1 MPSTYSPALRLE
13 LIGNGEQAANWGNTT
28 NTNLGT
34 LLEQA
39 ITGVANITM
48 AGNTTLTVG
57 NGVADQARNAVIIL
71 GGTLA
76 SPADLIVPSVNK
88 VYLVRN
94 ATANGQTV
102 TIKTAAGTGVA
113 LLNGYTQLM
122 YCDGTNV
129 IAASQSLNPAVPPG
143 TVSSVTLATTGTG
156 LTVNGGSSANITTSG
171 TFTLAGTLDV
181 DNGGTGLSTLPSVG
195 RFPISNGTSYASGTV
210 ASGNAISAVYNAGT
224 NNIVINNDGVTSL
237 TAGSGILLSGSTGN
251 ITITSTGSGSTGV
264 SSFSAGSTGF
274 SPSVAAT
281 GNVTLTGY
289 LLPGSG
295 GTGLQGFGSQNQ
307 ALYST
312 SASTLTAGTLPVA
325 AGGTG
330 FSGFLSANLALYSSS
345 TTGLTA
351 GTLPVAAG
359 GTGATTLTGYVKGAG
374 TSALTTVATIPVADI
389 SGTVGVSSG
398 GTGATTL
405 SGYLKGNG
413 TLAVSGTATIP
424 ISDLTGTLA
433 VSNGGTGAATL
444 SGYLKGNGTSAVSG
458 SATIPVADITGT
470 LGVDKGGTGTTTAF
484 TTGAVVFAG
493 ASGVYSQDP
502 TQLFWD
508 NTNNRLGIG
517 NASPTQTLTVTGSSI
532 ASGTS
537 YFTDTSYYA
546 FVTGGATYLNF
557 DSGDWLEYQRTSNKL
572 VAYSGSTPT
581 FAVESSGNLQFN
593 SGYGSVATAYGC
605 RAWVNFNGQGT
616 VAIRASGNVTSIT
629 DNGIGDYTVNFTSS
643 MPDAN
648 YGVTGTA
655 SGDSVKKQ
663 FAIATAWDVAPTA
676 SALRVYCG
684 TTGSDLQNGD
694 RRDAQYASI
703 TVFR

>member
-1 MPSTYSPALRLE
+1 MPSNYNNALRLE
-13 LIGNGEQAANWGNTT
+13 IIGNGEQAGNWGNTT
-28 NTNLGT
+28 NINLGT
-34 LLEQA
+34 LLVQA
-39 ITGVANITM
+39 ITGVENVTM

-57 NGVADQARNAVIIL
+57 NGVADQARNAVLIL

-76 SPADLIVPSVNK
+76 SPADLIVPSDNK
-88 VYLVRN
+88 VYIVRN

-102 TIKTAAGTGVA
+102 TVKTAAGTGVA
-113 LLNGYTQLM
+113 LQNGYTQLM

-129 IAASQSLNPAVPPG
+129 TAASQSLNPAVAPG

-156 LTVNGGSSANITTSG
+156 LTVNGGNSANITTSG

-181 DNGGTGLSTLPSVG
+181 DNGGTGLNTLPSQG

-210 ASGNAISAVYNAGT
+210 ASGNAISAAYNPAT
-224 NNIVINNDGVTSL
+224 NNIVIDNDGVTSL

-251 ITITSTGSGSTGV
+251 ITITSTGGGGSSGVT
-264 SSFSAGSTGF
+264 SFSAGSTGF
-274 SPSVAAT
+274 SPSVAT
-281 GNVTLTGY
+281 PGQITLTGF

-295 GTGLQGFGSQNQ
+295 GTGLQGFGTQNQ

-312 SASTLTAGTLPVA
+312 SASTLTAGTLPPA

-330 FSGFLSANLALYSSS
+330 LTTFTSPNQALYSTSS
-345 TTGLTA
+345 SVLVA

-389 SGTVGVSSG
+389 SGTIGVSSG

-433 VSNGGTGAATL
+433 VSNGGTGATTL

-458 SATIPVADITGT
+458 AATIPVADITGT
-470 LGVDKGGTGTTTAF
+470 LGVANGGTGTTTAF

-508 NTNNRLGIG
+508 ATNNRLGIG
-517 NASPTQTLTVTGSSI
+517 NASPTQALTVTGSSI

-546 FVTGGATYLNF
+546 FVTSTTAYLNF
-557 DSGDWLEYQRTSNKL
+557 DSGDWLEYQRSANKL
-572 VAYSGSTPT
+572 VAYMGSNPK
-581 FAVESSGNLQFN
+581 FAVESSGNLQFD

-605 RAWVNFNGQGT
+605 RAWVSFNGTASPPTISGQGN
-616 VAIRASGNVTSIT
+616 ISS
-629 DNGIGDYTVNFTSS
+629 IGDLGVGTYRLNFTNA
-643 MPDAN
+643 MTDAN
-648 YGVTGTA
+648 YSVLA
-655 SGDSVKKQ
+655 LARNNDNSGPGLLVSPNLGNGK
-663 FAIATAWDVAPTA
+663 
-676 SALRVYCG
+676 SALVFDFNVWD
-684 TTGSDLQNGD
+684 GSALVDSTEVNM
-694 RRDAQYASI
+694 A
-703 TVFR
+703 VFR

>member
-1 MPSTYSPALRLE
+1 MPSTYSTSLRLE
-13 LIGNGEQAANWGNTT
+13 LIGNGEQAGNWGLTT

-39 ITGVANITM
+39 ITGVANVTM

-102 TIKTAAGTGVA
+102 TVKTAAGTGVA

-129 IAASQSLNPAVPPG
+129 IAASQSLNPAVAPG

-210 ASGNAISAVYNAGT
+210 ASGNAISASYNPATG
-224 NNIVINNDGVTSL
+224 NIVIDNAGVTSL
-237 TAGSGILLSGSTGN
+237 QEGAGILLSGTTGN
-251 ITITSTGSGSTGV
+251 ITITATGGGGASGVT
-264 SSFSAGSTGF
+264 SFSAGSTGF

-281 GNVTLTGY
+281 GNVTLTGF

-312 SASTLTAGTLPVA
+312 SASTLTAGTLPTA

-330 FSGFLSANLALYSSS
+330 LTTFTSPNQALYSTSS
-345 TTGLTA
+345 SVLVA

-359 GTGATTLTGYVKGAG
+359 GTGATALTGYVKGAG
-374 TSALTTVATIPVADI
+374 TSALTA
-389 SGTVGVSSG
+389 
-398 GTGATTL
+398 
-405 SGYLKGNG
+405 
-413 TLAVSGTATIP
+413 
-424 ISDLTGTLA
+424 
-433 VSNGGTGAATL
+433 
-444 SGYLKGNGTSAVSG
+444 
-458 SATIPVADITGT
+458 SATIPVTDLTGAI
-470 LGVDKGGTGTTTAF
+470 GVANGGTGTTTAF

-508 NTNNRLGIG
+508 ATNNRLGIG
-517 NASPTQTLTVTGSSI
+517 NASPTQTLTVTGNSISS
-532 ASGTS
+532 GNS

-546 FVTGGATYLNF
+546 FVTSATTYLNF
-557 DSGDWLEYQRTSNKL
+557 DSGDWLEYQRSTNKL

-593 SGYGSVATAYGC
+593 SGYGSLATAYGC
-605 RAWVNFNGQGT
+605 RAWVNFNGAGGAS
-616 VAIRASGNVTSIT
+616 VRAGGNVSSVTY
-629 DNGIGDYTVNFTSS
+629 NGTGDYTVNFSS
-643 MPDAN
+643 AMPNAN
-648 YGVTGTA
+648 YSAVLSANETGSA
-655 SGDSVKKQ
+655 PIFLSVK
-663 FAIATAWDVAPTA
+663 DGVAPTA
-676 SALRVYCG
+676 SSVRLGSRYG
-684 TTGSDLQNGD
+684 TSWSPQDVSYGMV
-694 RRDAQYASI
+694 AI
-703 TVFR
+703 FR

>member
-1 MPSTYSPALRLE
+1 MPSTYSTSLRLE
-13 LIGNGEQAANWGNTT
+13 LIGNGEQAGNWGLTT

-39 ITGVANITM
+39 ITGVANVTM

-129 IAASQSLNPAVPPG
+129 IAASQSLNPAVAPG

-156 LTVNGGSSANITTSG
+156 LTVNGGNSANITTSG

-181 DNGGTGLSTLPSVG
+181 DNGGTGLNTLPSQG

-210 ASGNAISAVYNAGT
+210 ASGNAISAAYNPAT

-251 ITITSTGSGSTGV
+251 VTITSTGSGSTGV

-295 GTGLQGFGSQNQ
+295 GTGLQGFGTQNQ

-330 FSGFLSANLALYSSS
+330 FSGFLSANLALYSAS

-359 GTGATTLTGYVKGAG
+359 GTGATTLTGYVKGTG
-374 TSALTTVATIPVADI
+374 TSALTA
-389 SGTVGVSSG
+389 
-398 GTGATTL
+398 
-405 SGYLKGNG
+405 
-413 TLAVSGTATIP
+413 
-424 ISDLTGTLA
+424 
-433 VSNGGTGAATL
+433 
-444 SGYLKGNGTSAVSG
+444 
-458 SATIPVADITGT
+458 SATIPATDLTGAIGVAN
-470 LGVDKGGTGTTTAF
+470 GGTGTTTAF

-508 NTNNRLGIG
+508 ATNNRLGIG
-517 NASPTQTLTVTGSSI
+517 NASPTQTLTVTGNSI
-532 ASGTS
+532 ASGNS

-546 FVTGGATYLNF
+546 FVTSATTYLNF
-557 DSGDWLEYQRTSNKL
+557 DSGDWLEYQRSTNKL
-572 VAYSGSTPT
+572 VAYSGSNPT
-581 FAVESSGNLQFN
+581 FSVESSGNLQFN

-605 RAWVNFNGQGT
+605 RAWVNFNGAGGAS
-616 VAIRASGNVTSIT
+616 VRAGGNVSSVTY
-629 DNGIGDYTVNFTSS
+629 NGTGDYTVNFSS
-643 MPDAN
+643 AMPNAN
-648 YGVTGTA
+648 YSAVVSANETGSA
-655 SGDSVKKQ
+655 PIFLSIKEG
-663 FAIATAWDVAPTA
+663 VAPTVSSVRLGA
-676 SALRVYCG
+676 RYG
-684 TTGSDLQNGD
+684 TSWSPQDVSYGMV
-694 RRDAQYASI
+694 AI
-703 TVFR
+703 FR